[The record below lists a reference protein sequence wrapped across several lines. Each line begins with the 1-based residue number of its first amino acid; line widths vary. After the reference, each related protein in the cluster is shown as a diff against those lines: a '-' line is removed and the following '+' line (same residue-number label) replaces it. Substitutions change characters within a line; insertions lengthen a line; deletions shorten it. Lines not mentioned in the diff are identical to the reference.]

1 MIKLVVVKCYN
12 HQCVCFE
19 CWILVICVV
28 NRRLDE
34 WTHLDQLDL
43 DSVECAVD
51 EKVENKVVLLV
62 LCC

>member
-1 MIKLVVVKCYN
+1 MFRI
-12 HQCVCFE
+12 CFFE
-19 CWILVICVV
+19 TAV

-51 EKVENKVVLLV
+51 EKVEDKVVFSSQF
-62 LCC
+62 